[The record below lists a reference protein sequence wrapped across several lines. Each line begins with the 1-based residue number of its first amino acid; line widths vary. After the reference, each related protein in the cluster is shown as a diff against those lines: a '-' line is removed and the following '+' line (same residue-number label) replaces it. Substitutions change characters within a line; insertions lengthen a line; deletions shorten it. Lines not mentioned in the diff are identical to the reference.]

1 MTDPTDPTDELDELD
16 ALASD
21 HLDGHTT
28 EAEAARIAADPVLA
42 ARVASLEAA
51 RAALRAEV
59 PVDGAARTA
68 AIAAALDA
76 FDAAGVQERSTGLAP
91 VTMPA
96 GGRAPSRRALQL
108 VAIAAALVLLALA
121 VPLLSSLDRSDD
133 DDGDEAA
140 TALDADTF
148 GEAEAGGDLESSA
161 PPAPS
166 VAEDS
171 ATDGAAQ
178 AYNADSPVELGA
190 FPDVDALRD
199 AVRAAAPAPTSRA
212 VPSTTAADDPGRAGT
227 ADESLSASPCAEE
240 VAARAPTFSARATVE
255 GRDVLALVQVTA
267 AGTAELVVLD
277 AATCSVVTS
286 RPL

>member
-133 DDGDEAA
+133 DDDEAA

-148 GEAEAGGDLESSA
+148 GEAGGDLESSA

-212 VPSTTAADDPGRAGT
+212 VPSTTAADVPGRAGT